1 VCSRYQ
7 PEVRLASFAIG
18 NSSEATSMGRGYTVI
33 MQGEIKRYRGTAR
46 PAQWAER
53 TWTSIRAA
61 AARKE

>member
-1 VCSRYQ
+1 
-7 PEVRLASFAIG
+7 
-18 NSSEATSMGRGYTVI
+18 MGRGYTVI